1 MKRITLIIILL
12 SISTYGQQNQ
22 CLCSNGTE
30 LELKG
35 VKPAM
40 TFELANG
47 ETYNI
52 CGFVNSKISDNQ
64 LLISD
69 FDIFNCKTDEL
80 LLESLSQNC
89 FVNFKDGVLEI
100 TEMGLLR
107 FGNNWE
113 YETVPLGHRK
123 IYFDEDTIQ
132 NIIKRPDFKNH
143 KIDQNQIDEFMLEL
157 ENVAKTYKDEEL
169 LTKIEKL
176 EVLALIDNEKAW
188 EILLEFRSYFKIE
201 SNELIEDTLFES
213 IERIKKQKK

>member
-1 MKRITLIIILL
+1 M
-12 SISTYGQQNQ
+12 
-22 CLCSNGTE
+22 
-30 LELKG
+30 ELKG

-123 IYFDEDTIQ
+123 IYFDEDIIQ